1 MSKPAPSPTTNGKL
15 IRSVGLWGLTAMV
28 FNGLI
33 GAGIFGLPASLANT
47 AGGWAPLIVVI
58 VGLAMLPIVLVIA
71 QLARRFDGTGGPIE
85 YVDAAFGKTAAFQ
98 IGWMQLLSS
107 TASAAANINL
117 LADYALRGWGP
128 ADAGPGAHNAVVLIA
143 LLLIFVVNL
152 NRTSGVARTLEVL
165 SIVKLAPLLLLILLA
180 LPIIAGDGTTAHRA
194 TQWSPSEAALLSAY
208 AFNGFEGAL
217 TIAGEARDPKRD
229 FPRALVI
236 VFVGVGLV
244 YAMLVWTYL
253 ATAYVPGAVDKAPLS
268 SAATVLMGATGA
280 ILLVATATLSI
291 FGNVT
296 NTMLFLSRR
305 LLALEALGGLPAL
318 LGRVNNA
325 DAVPRNAVIFI
336 MIVLVALSLSGGFVA
351 LAILSVASRL
361 IVYLGC
367 IAALPV
373 IERRHPQSGSL
384 PRNAITIA
392 AAATCLALIAGSEAQ
407 SWVSLAVAAVVGAVV
422 FRASRA
428 YRARTGVITASQPSD

>member
-1 MSKPAPSPTTNGKL
+1 
-15 IRSVGLWGLTAMV
+15 
-28 FNGLI
+28 
-33 GAGIFGLPASLANT
+33 
-47 AGGWAPLIVVI
+47 
-58 VGLAMLPIVLVIA
+58 
-71 QLARRFDGTGGPIE
+71 
-85 YVDAAFGKTAAFQ
+85 
-98 IGWMQLLSS
+98 
-107 TASAAANINL
+107 
-117 LADYALRGWGP
+117 
-128 ADAGPGAHNAVVLIA
+128 
-143 LLLIFVVNL
+143 
-152 NRTSGVARTLEVL
+152 
-165 SIVKLAPLLLLILLA
+165 
-180 LPIIAGDGTTAHRA
+180 
-194 TQWSPSEAALLSAY
+194 
-208 AFNGFEGAL
+208 
-217 TIAGEARDPKRD
+217 
-229 FPRALVI
+229 
-236 VFVGVGLV
+236 
-244 YAMLVWTYL
+244 
-253 ATAYVPGAVDKAPLS
+253 
-268 SAATVLMGATGA
+268 
-280 ILLVATATLSI
+280 
-291 FGNVT
+291 
-296 NTMLFLSRR
+296 MLFLSRR
-305 LLALEALGGLPAL
+305 LLALEALGGLPAR